1 MHEARVLFIRIARA
15 PFFRSLRDLAG
26 LLSAST
32 SKPEE
37 EEGLI
42 C

>member
-26 LLSAST
+26 LLSAS
-32 SKPEE
+32 KLEE